1 MRDKKELKTLAKKII
16 KLEKECQLGHSTDIN
31 MNKMLELM
39 ADLSFEELIYVDNYI
54 QNKNLTF

>member
-1 MRDKKELKTLAKKII
+1 MRDKKELKKLAKTII

-54 QNKNLTF
+54 QSKNLTF